1 MGDIMLEKLQQ
12 IRNELY
18 KAIQSEDLISM
29 NEVVD
34 SLDNFMYK
42 NQEKLK
48 E

>member
-1 MGDIMLEKLQQ
+1 MLEKLQQ